1 MGSGMSLNCLALYLR
16 RSFRAAP
23 FLGMML
29 LCASLLPVSAWAD
42 SRFFGGDDIALAA
55 PLQGDAVILARDIRI
70 SAPVDG
76 SIDAIGQSVRLNA
89 PVSGDVRLG
98 GQDLRVNGLIEGA
111 LDAYGMRIVLGA
123 ASRIEEQVTLSGN
136 DIVIQGRLDENLT
149 VEGQHILLNGRI
161 DGDATIKAARLEIGP
176 DARLRGQIIYQG
188 IAAPIIDPDA
198 RISGDLAWGGDREDR
213 WWPSLRDWLN
223 GMPAWREGE
232 RYFAFYADAQQIGRG
247 GLIALLLLSAVIT
260 LLFPSVSAEIQQ
272 LRHAGPLRAF
282 LVGLLLI
289 VFFPIAAFLIMGTI
303 FGIVISLFLMLVYFA
318 LLLAG
323 IVATVIFLG
332 GMLLERVGERREQ
345 FMWRLGEVGAGA
357 VALWLIAHI
366 PLIAMPSLFLLLAL
380 GVGLATLAVN
390 RRLTEARL
398 GVGRPKY
405 EAGKPPANSST
416 EITPDKGDSDP
427 PVAR

>member
-1 MGSGMSLNCLALYLR
+1 
-16 RSFRAAP
+16 
-23 FLGMML
+23 
-29 LCASLLPVSAWAD
+29 
-42 SRFFGGDDIALAA
+42 
-55 PLQGDAVILARDIRI
+55 
-70 SAPVDG
+70 
-76 SIDAIGQSVRLNA
+76 
-89 PVSGDVRLG
+89 
-98 GQDLRVNGLIEGA
+98 
-111 LDAYGMRIVLGA
+111 
-123 ASRIEEQVTLSGN
+123 
-136 DIVIQGRLDENLT
+136 
-149 VEGQHILLNGRI
+149 
-161 DGDATIKAARLEIGP
+161 
-176 DARLRGQIIYQG
+176 
-188 IAAPIIDPDA
+188 
-198 RISGDLAWGGDREDR
+198 
-213 WWPSLRDWLN
+213 
-223 GMPAWREGE
+223 E

-260 LLFPSVSAEIQQ
+260 LLFPGASAEIQQ

-332 GMLLERVGERREQ
+332 GWLLERVGERREQ

-390 RRLTEARL
+390 RRLTEA
-398 GVGRPKY
+398 
-405 EAGKPPANSST
+405 
-416 EITPDKGDSDP
+416 
-427 PVAR
+427 